1 MGSEMCIRDRSA
13 CATANPAA
21 QVASGFGVTL
31 GGLFI
36 KAPIAQTLLEGQLER
51 PASLRLARQL
61 VIRLANERSDLQA
74 RSWISNNPQ
83 ADDVLFVRQ
92 LLASQCLNG
101 RCQ

>member
-1 MGSEMCIRDRSA
+1 
-13 CATANPAA
+13 
-21 QVASGFGVTL
+21 VASGFGVTL